1 MTLQT
6 VTLRL
11 PNNIYQRVKQRAQAM
26 HRSVEDELLAAVAA
40 SLPDEEELSDQLA
53 AELNQLSLFTDAELW
68 LAARAIVPANRR
80 ERLAALL
87 LRAKEQDLTEDEQQ
101 EIEDLTDVFDRNML
115 LRAKAA
121 ALLKE
126 RGHDISVL
134 LIDPR
139 TLPR

>member
-68 LAARAIVPANRR
+68 QAARAIVPANRR

-87 LRAKEQDLTEDEQQ
+87 LRAKEQDLTKDEQQ
-101 EIEDLTDVFDRNML
+101 EIED
-115 LRAKAA
+115 
-121 ALLKE
+121 
-126 RGHDISVL
+126 
-134 LIDPR
+134 
-139 TLPR
+139 